1 MDDLQTNTSEP
12 LKHPLRWL
20 SLLCLFQLTFWTL
33 APNWVRH
40 TLNSD
45 TLEGIAWGNL
55 WQWGYDKHPPLAAW
69 VTALF
74 ANLSDTSDL
83 PVYFLAQLSIVIVF
97 IAVWR
102 LAREYLPGQGA
113 LLAVFL
119 LQGVLFYSNRIERV
133 TPDTIQGPVWAL
145 LALTFYFAVT
155 RVSLKYWLLTGVLA
169 GLAVLAKYQ
178 VAVLFLPLLIVLLIT
193 KEGQKSLKTAGPWL
207 GAIIATLI
215 VLPHLQWLMEN
226 NFAAVGYLEEMYV
239 DNPDSQHGSGW
250 ADRFYYPL
258 SFTINSFNNILPML
272 LLCIPL
278 FRAKKLNIQ
287 YGSFKTLFL
296 TAIALGP
303 FVLSIVFGLMTGE
316 KLIPRWAT
324 PYFAWLPLFILVT
337 LKPEI
342 TYKRFRTLAIC
353 CLTLGMAFCALRT
366 GFQYYKPLQKE
377 RYWESDEY
385 MPARE
390 EMAYAEKL
398 WQKYRSYPM
407 PYLGGLHYHIAELI
421 PYSKTDP
428 IPFFG
433 LNPAESLWMDV
444 EDFHRR
450 GGMILIRHGRR
461 NTGKVQQRLKD
472 HYPDAVYI
480 GSHSFKPVSRLDVDP
495 PVEFKTDYY
504 LLEPRTAPQN
514 R

>member
-1 MDDLQTNTSEP
+1 MDHPHPDANDT

-20 SLLCLFQLTFWTL
+20 GLLCLFQITLWTL

-45 TLEGIAWGNL
+45 TLEGITWGNL

-69 VTALF
+69 ITALF
-74 ANLSDTSDL
+74 ARLSETSDL

-102 LAREYLPGQGA
+102 LAREYLPTHGA

-155 RVSLKYWLLTGVLA
+155 RESLKYWLLTGVLA
-169 GLAVLAKYQ
+169 GLAILAKYQ
-178 VAVLFLPLLIVLLIT
+178 AAVLFLPLLVVLFIT
-193 KEGQKSLKTAGPWL
+193 KEGISNLKTAGPWL
-207 GAIIATLI
+207 GGVVAALIA
-215 VLPHLQWLMEN
+215 LPHVHWLMEN
-226 NFAAVGYLEEMYV
+226 DFAAVGYLEDTYV
-239 DNPDSQHGSGW
+239 NNPDIQSSS
-250 ADRFYYPL
+250 RFYYPL
-258 SFTINSFNNILPML
+258 SFTINSFNNIIPLL

-278 FRAKKLNIQ
+278 YCARTQDSHYSA
-287 YGSFKTLFL
+287 FKSRFL

-303 FVLSIVFGLMTGE
+303 FVLTLLFGLVTGE

-324 PYFAWLPLFILVT
+324 PYFAWLPLFLLVR
-337 LKPEI
+337 LQPEI
-342 TYKRFRTLAIC
+342 PYKRFKTLVVC
-353 CLTLGMAFCALRT
+353 CLALGLTFCALRT
-366 GFQYYKPLQKE
+366 GYQYYKPLYKE
-377 RYWESDEY
+377 RFWESDEY

-398 WQKYRSYPM
+398 WQKHHDYPM
-407 PYLGGLHYHIAELI
+407 PYLGGLHYHIAELAA
-421 PYSKTDP
+421 YSQYDP

-433 LNPAESLWMDV
+433 LNPAESLWMDPA
-444 EDFHRR
+444 DFRTK
-450 GGMILIRHGRR
+450 GGMILIRHGRKK
-461 NTGKVQQRLKD
+461 TGEVQERLKSN
-472 HYPDAVYI
+472 YPEAIYI
-480 GSHSFKPVSRLDVDP
+480 GSHNFKPVSRLDVEP
-495 PVEFKTDYY
+495 PIEFTTDYY
-504 LLEPRTAPQN
+504 LLEPEPDKEMP
-514 R
+514 

>member
-1 MDDLQTNTSEP
+1 MDDLQPNANKL

-20 SLLCLFQLTFWTL
+20 SLLCLFQLTLWTL

-45 TLEGIAWGNL
+45 TLEGITWGNL

-102 LAREYLPGQGA
+102 LAREYLPDHSA
-113 LLAVFL
+113 LLAAFL
-119 LQGVLFYSNRIERV
+119 LQGVLFYSNRVERV

-155 RVSLKYWLLTGVLA
+155 RESLKYWLLTGVLA

-178 VAVLFLPLLIVLLIT
+178 AAVLFLPLMAVLLMT
-193 KEGQKSLKTAGPWL
+193 REGKKSLKTAGPWL
-207 GAIIATLI
+207 GAILATLI
-215 VLPHLQWLMEN
+215 ILPHLQWLMN
-226 NFAAVGYLEEMYV
+226 NDFAAVSYLEETYV
-239 DNPDSQHGSGW
+239 DNPNSQPDSDWPG
-250 ADRFYYPL
+250 RLYYPL
-258 SFTINSFNNILPML
+258 SFTFNSFNTIIPLL

-278 FRAKKLNIQ
+278 YRARKLNNQ
-287 YGSFKTLFL
+287 YSSFQTLFL

-303 FVLSIVFGLMTGE
+303 FVLTLLFGFMTGE

-324 PYFAWLPLFILVT
+324 PYFAWLPLFILVR

-342 TYKRFRTLAIC
+342 SYKQFKTIVVWCLA
-353 CLTLGMAFCALRT
+353 LGVTFCALRT
-366 GFQYYKPLQKE
+366 SYQYYKPLYKD

-398 WQKYRSYPM
+398 WQEYYTYPM
-407 PYLGGLHYHIAELI
+407 PYLGGLHYHIAELAA
-421 PYSKTDP
+421 YSKDNP
-428 IPFFG
+428 VPFFG
-433 LNPAESLWMDV
+433 LNPDESLWMKP
-444 EDFHRR
+444 ENFRLR
-450 GGMILIRHGRR
+450 GGMILIRHDRKK
-461 NTGKVQQRLKD
+461 TGEVQERLKNN
-472 HYPDAVYI
+472 YPDAIYI
-480 GSHSFKPVSRLDVDP
+480 GSQSFKPISRLNIEP
-495 PVEFKTDYY
+495 PVEFVTDYY
-504 LLEPRTAPQN
+504 LLEPLSARKNP
-514 R
+514 